1 MLYGSSFKKDFDPV
15 VREAEIKPHGVGN
28 DLSGKAMAAVQWVRV
43 CRGLSSHSEFHVPLS

>member
-1 MLYGSSFKKDFDPV
+1 MYGSSFKKDFDPV